1 MSIADNLER
10 IKSELGPEVRLVAVS
25 KYSTDEEVQEAYDAG
40 HRDFGENKAQDVA
53 TRKDNFPDDVRWHFI
68 GHLQRN
74 KVKYIAPFVHMI
86 HSVDSLRLL
95 REINKRAKNE
105 NRVIPCLLQM
115 HIAKEESKF
124 GLDRDELNEILT
136 DNQVKEFEN
145 VKIRGLMGMATN
157 TENESVVRGEFEDL
171 KELFNEL
178 KVKEHPLIQADTLS
192 MGMSQD
198 YKIALECGTNM
209 VRIGSAVFKS

>member
-10 IKSELGPEVRLVAVS
+10 IKTELGPDITLVAVS
-25 KYSTDEEVQEAYDAG
+25 KYSSDEEVQQAYDAG

-53 TRKDNFPDDVRWHFI
+53 SRKENYPEDVRWHFI

-105 NRVIPCLLQM
+105 NRLIPCLLQM
-115 HIAKEESKF
+115 HIAKESSKF
-124 GLDRDELNEILT
+124 GLDRDELNEILSNE
-136 DNQVKEFEN
+136 DVKEFKN
-145 VKIRGLMGMATN
+145 VSIRGLMGMATN
-157 TENESVVRGEFEDL
+157 TEKEELVKSEFE
-171 KELFNEL
+171 EL
-178 KVKEHPLIQADTLS
+178 KNLYDELKSTDHPLLKVDTLS

-198 YKIALECGTNM
+198 YKIAIECGTNM